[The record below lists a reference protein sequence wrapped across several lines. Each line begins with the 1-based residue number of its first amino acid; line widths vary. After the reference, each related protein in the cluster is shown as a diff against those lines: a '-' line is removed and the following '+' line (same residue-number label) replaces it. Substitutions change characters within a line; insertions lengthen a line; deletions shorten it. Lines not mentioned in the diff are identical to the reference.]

1 LNTEHLFF
9 DLDHTLWDFERN
21 SKICLEAIMDREKQM
36 LPSNFEIGL
45 FLQHF
50 SVINAGL
57 WRELDENKISH
68 DYLRQVRF
76 QRVLAAMSIDI
87 SDEFSLQLN
96 QHFLDTLP
104 HQHHLMDDA
113 FEVLEYLQPK
123 YQLHILSNG
132 YLEIQR
138 KKMHSAGILHF
149 FKNIFTIDNAGYK
162 KPEKAFF
169 EFALKSI
176 STSPENCVMIGDNLL
191 TDIEGAQNAGIKA
204 IYFNP
209 EIQETNGNNI
219 NQLLLLKNIF

>member
-1 LNTEHLFF
+1 
-9 DLDHTLWDFERN
+9 
-21 SKICLEAIMDREKQM
+21 MDREKQM

-57 WRELDENKISH
+57 WRELDENKINH

-87 SDEFSLQLN
+87 SDQFSLQLN

-132 YLEIQR
+132 YLEIHR

-149 FKNIFTIDNAGYK
+149 FDAIVDGNDVIPIITFDSWITKCIQQ
-162 KPEKAFF
+162 
-169 EFALKSI
+169 
-176 STSPENCVMIGDNLL
+176 CV
-191 TDIEGAQNAGIKA
+191 
-204 IYFNP
+204 IYM
-209 EIQETNGNNI
+209 
-219 NQLLLLKNIF
+219 